1 MAVSKNSQNKS
12 MNNRSTRFIMIALL
26 VILIISIIYSFGNAN
41 GPVEI
46 ANSDFTFL
54 LDNGGITSVE
64 VTPLAGETNYRA
76 YKVTGKL
83 LDGDVYITYFAND
96 DELNEVRNVVNA
108 INTDGDTTNN
118 ILLVFHRGATYSILN
133 IIFPIILVA
142 GVVVMLVVMMRGGS
156 NANKQAFDFGKSRA
170 QVSKN
175 QQTTFND
182 VAGADE
188 EKEELKEIID
198 FLKNP
203 KKYMELGARIP
214 KGVLLVGPPG
224 TGKTLIARA
233 VAGEAKVPFYFVSGS
248 DFLEMFVGVGA
259 SRVRD
264 MFKTAKTHAPCILFI
279 DEIDAVGRQRG
290 TGLGGGHDERE
301 QTLNQLL
308 VEMDGFGHNSGV
320 IVIAATNRV
329 DILDPA
335 LMRPGRFDRQVYVG
349 TPDIK
354 GRVEILKVHS
364 RNKKINPEITF
375 QEIAR
380 RTPGFTGADL
390 ENLMNEAALLA
401 ARENKTQIELSH
413 IDEAVDRVMMGP
425 AKKSRVFSK
434 KEKEIIAYH
443 EAGHAVIGLKLENAS
458 IVHKVTI
465 IPRGQAGGYNLM
477 LPKEEQ
483 AFLQTRQNL
492 LEMIIGLLG
501 GRVAEEVVFKEI
513 STGGH
518 NDLQRSTAIARAM
531 ITEYGMSERLGPITY
546 EKDSDTVFL
555 GRDYGKSKNF
565 SEQIAT
571 EIDKE
576 VRGIIHECYEKA
588 KEVIET
594 NIGLLKTIAHY
605 LLEVETLTKEDIDEI
620 VETNKLSRWDD
631 VLAGELNQETKPEEP
646 VKTSQE
652 ENTEL

>member
-1 MAVSKNSQNKS
+1 
-12 MNNRSTRFIMIALL
+12 MIALL

-108 INTDGDTTNN
+108 INSDGDATNN
-118 ILLVFHRGATYSILN
+118 ILLIFHRGATYSILN

-492 LEMIIGLLG
+492 IEMIIGLLG
-501 GRVAEEVVFKEI
+501 GRVAEEVIFKEI
-513 STGGH
+513 STGAH

-546 EKDSDTVFL
+546 EKDTDTVFL

-594 NIGLLKTIAHY
+594 NIDLLKTIAHY

-631 VLAGELNQETKPEEP
+631 VLAGELHQETKPEEP
-646 VKTSQE
+646 NNTSQE
-652 ENTEL
+652 ENTKL

>member
-118 ILLVFHRGATYSILN
+118 ILLVFHRGATYNILN

-335 LMRPGRFDRQVYVG
+335 LLRPGRFDRQVYVG

-594 NIGLLKTIAHY
+594 NIDLLKTIAHY

>member
-401 ARENKTQIELSH
+401 ARENRTQIELSH

-620 VETNKLSRWDD
+620 VETNKLSRWDN

>member
-1 MAVSKNSQNKS
+1 MAVAKNPQNKQ
-12 MNNRSTRFIMIALL
+12 MNNRSTRFIMIVLL
-26 VILIISIIYSFGNAN
+26 VILVISIFYSFGNAN
-41 GPVEI
+41 GPEE
-46 ANSDFTFL
+46 
-54 LDNGGITSVE
+54 LDNSLFISLLEDGGITSVE

-76 YKVTGKL
+76 YKVSGQL
-83 LDGDVYITYFAND
+83 LDEQNYITYFAND
-96 DELNEVRNVVNA
+96 AELDEARAIIYQLNNDSSNLNDV
-108 INTDGDTTNN
+108 TYD
-118 ILLVFHRGATYSILN
+118 FQHGATYNLLN

-142 GVVVMLVVMMRGGS
+142 GVVVMLVVMMRGGT

-175 QQTTFND
+175 QTTTFND

-203 KKYMELGARIP
+203 KKYMDLGARIP

-264 MFKTAKTHAPCILFI
+264 MFKTAKAHAPCILFM

-349 TPDIK
+349 RPDIK

-401 ARENKTQIELSH
+401 ARENKNQIELSH

-443 EAGHAVIGLKLENAS
+443 EAGHAVIGLKLENAN

-546 EKDSDTVFL
+546 EKDTDTVFL

-588 KEVIET
+588 KELIEK
-594 NIGLLKTIAHY
+594 NIDLLKTIAHY

-620 VETNKLSRWDD
+620 VETNKLSRWDN
-631 VLAGELNQETKPEEP
+631 VLAEELNEKESLEEA
-646 VKTSQE
+646 KKESQ
-652 ENTEL
+652 ENTEA

>member
-349 TPDIK
+349 TPDVK